1 MVRAAFHYFG
11 PKLQS
16 MGHIRIKGDW
26 KFWGVTQ
33 LLCLNCAHVT
43 RESDTQFL
51 NCVSKLFVRNGES
64 TV

>member
-1 MVRAAFHYFG
+1 MMKAAFHYFR
-11 PKLQS
+11 PKLQNTS
-16 MGHIRIKGDW
+16 RIRIKGDW

-51 NCVSKLFVRNGES
+51 NCVCK
-64 TV
+64 